1 MDLRIEGR
9 RAVVPAATAGLGFAA
24 AASLAAAGAHVVVCG
39 RDAGRVDEAVDR
51 LSGEVIGLV
60 ADVATPA
67 GARDFVAQAADALGG
82 HVEILVPNGGGP
94 PTGGV
99 LDTPL
104 EAYGPALEQNL
115 LAVVAMCREVVPAMR
130 SSGWGRIVAITSLSV
145 REPLDFLVLSNTAR
159 AGLTGYL
166 KTLARAVAA
175 DGVTVNSLQPGYHAT
190 QRVAGLPAEV
200 RERFLEDVPAGRLG
214 DPDDFGDA
222 VAFLCSEA
230 AGFVTGAS
238 LPVDGGQSRHLL

>member
-24 AASLAAAGAHVVVCG
+24 AASLAAAGARVAVCG
-39 RDAGRVDEAVDR
+39 RDADRVEEAVAR
-51 LSGEVIGLV
+51 LPGEATGLV

-67 GARDFVAQAADALGG
+67 GAQAFVTQAADALGG
-82 HVEILVPNGGGP
+82 HVEILVANGGGP

-99 LDTPL
+99 LETPL
-104 EAYGPALEQNL
+104 EAYGPALDQSL
-115 LAVVAMCREVVPAMR
+115 LAVVAMCRAVVPAMR
-130 SSGWGRIVAITSLSV
+130 DAGWGRIVAVTSVSV

-159 AGLTGYL
+159 AGVTGYL
-166 KTLARAVAA
+166 KTLATAVAP
-175 DGVTVNSLQPGYHAT
+175 DGVTVNSIQPGYHAT

-214 DPDDFGDA
+214 TPEDFGDA
-222 VAFLCSEA
+222 VAFLCSES

-238 LPVDGGQSRHLL
+238 LPVDGGQTRHLL